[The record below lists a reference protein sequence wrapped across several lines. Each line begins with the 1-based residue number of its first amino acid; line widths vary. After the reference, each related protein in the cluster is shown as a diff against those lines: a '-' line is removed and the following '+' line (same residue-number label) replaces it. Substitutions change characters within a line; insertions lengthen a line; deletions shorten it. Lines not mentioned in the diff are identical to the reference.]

1 MQAISLIRFYHFYSP
16 NSFKHYIIVP
26 TCLMLII
33 CRSILTLGLHD
44 GHTLDFGNS
53 QIQRC
58 KHIPPKHD
66 QIVHV
71 WSNLTID
78 SVDQDPTNHHHNIY
92 RRSPPLS
99 PRIPLRIDVFYD
111 DSVNALDAKKV
122 ILINGTVMPAV
133 VEFFQNVLTIKRDD
147 ALHRFQIARKCPQ
160 NTIFY
165 IPTGTGGPSRP
176 HCIDRCEDY
185 ATCGEITVPTSH
197 LAACSYCNSHDHRCR
212 TDLSTDGPGVI
223 GAQFLLYVS
232 ANQTS
237 RCKKDQT
244 IAYAAHCAQDL
255 RTDRPIA
262 GHANLCP
269 SSIST
274 DPKDLKAL
282 IATVKHELTHVLGF
296 SVSLFA
302 YYRDAN
308 GRPLTPR
315 DPSTGRIPI
324 NQETGFAQWSEATIK
339 TIERRGW
346 STGDGPIN
354 KTIHA
359 VITPA
364 VTQAVREHFN
374 CSSLEGAELEDQGSD
389 GTSITHWE
397 KRLFENEAMT
407 GTHTQNSVYSK
418 LTLAILQDTGWYIPD
433 YNRAE
438 QLEWGKDLGCN
449 FAKKSCKSWIDERR
463 AMKLSIRPFCD
474 KPKGDLLQIS
484 CTDDG
489 NSKAVCNMKSF
500 DKPLPAMYVNFNYID
515 GVPHSD
521 LAYYGGS
528 VDLADY
534 CPFIQEFTW
543 QAKNITVRG
552 SRCEFDGN
560 NLDNERNAAL
570 EYYGSQTKCF
580 EHGRRWEQR
589 SCHYRRHW
597 HHYGAGCYKYS
608 CDGGHL
614 SIIVE
619 NYTYPCYYP
628 DQIIQIELLTDHWL
642 HTGTILC
649 PPCKKICPINKC
661 TLNATNSVRDGIDN
675 DKTLTSIELVAAN
688 TKTNSFRDL
697 TTEHNGNTSH
707 IIADD
712 QLKASHDRN
721 NFSTA
726 PKHHLICSSSSSKV
740 IDSRYMISAALAW
753 SILWGLDFVRVINLY
768 YFRMQIDQSV

>member
-1 MQAISLIRFYHFYSP
+1 MLVLFQYILILVYSHAITID
-16 NSFKHYIIVP
+16 N
-26 TCLMLII
+26 
-33 CRSILTLGLHD
+33 
-44 GHTLDFGNS
+44 LDR
-53 QIQRC
+53 QRC
-58 KHIPPKHD
+58 SHIPPKPE
-66 QIVHV
+66 QITYV
-71 WSNLTID
+71 WSKLTSD
-78 SVDQDPTNHHHNIY
+78 NISSSDHQIN
-92 RRSPPLS
+92 RRHLS
-99 PRIPLRIDVFYD
+99 ASSNIVTRRIPLKIQVFYD
-111 DSVNALDAKKV
+111 DSVNTLDAKK
-122 ILINGTVMPAV
+122 IGLINGTVMPAV
-133 VEFFQNVLTIKRDD
+133 VDFFQSVLTIKQEE
-147 ALHRFQIARKCPQ
+147 ALQRFQISRKCPH

-165 IPTGTGGPSRP
+165 VPNGPDKISKP

-185 ATCGEITVPTSH
+185 ATCGEITVPSSH
-197 LAACSYCNSHDHRCR
+197 LAACSYCSSVNHICR
-212 TDLSTDGPGVI
+212 TDPSSDGRGVV

-232 ANQTS
+232 ANQTA

-269 SSIST
+269 SSITT

-315 DPSTGRIPI
+315 DQLTNRVPV
-324 NQETGFAQWSEATIK
+324 NQETGYAQWSDATIK
-339 TIERRGW
+339 RIVRRDW
-346 STGDGPIN
+346 STGDGMID
-354 KTIHA
+354 KDIH
-359 VITPA
+359 VVVTPA
-364 VTQAVREHFN
+364 VTQAVREHFD
-374 CSSLEGAELEDQGSD
+374 CSDLEGAELEDQGSD
-389 GTSITHWE
+389 GTSMTHWE

-407 GTHTQNSVYSK
+407 GTHTQNSIYSK
-418 LTLAILQDTGWYIPD
+418 LTLAILHDTGWYIPD
-433 YNRAE
+433 YSRAE
-438 QLEWGKDLGCN
+438 QLEWGKGLGCN

-484 CTDDG
+484 CTDDK

-500 DKPLPAMYVNFNYID
+500 DRPLPAMYVNFDYIE
-515 GVPHSD
+515 GVPQSD

-560 NLDNERNAAL
+560 NLDYERNAAL
-570 EYYGSQTKCF
+570 EHYGAQTKCF

-589 SCHYRRHW
+589 SCHFRRHW

-608 CDGGHL
+608 CQGGQL

-619 NYTYPCYYP
+619 NYTYPCYYT
-628 DQIIQIELLTDHWL
+628 DQVIHIELLTDYWL

-649 PPCKKICPINKC
+649 PACEKICKHMCNLNESIWNETFDQDKSSELKSSRES
-661 TLNATNSVRDGIDN
+661 TLKHAMNG
-675 DKTLTSIELVAAN
+675 
-688 TKTNSFRDL
+688 SF
-697 TTEHNGNTSH
+697 SQKAH
-707 IIADD
+707 IY
-712 QLKASHDRN
+712 N
-721 NFSTA
+721 NLHSSNLSTA
-726 PKHHLICSSSSSKV
+726 PKHQLICSTAPASLNSINFEHATLV
-740 IDSRYMISAALAW
+740 AFIS
-753 SILWGLDFVRVINLY
+753 SILWYIGSLEI
-768 YFRMQIDQSV
+768 IH